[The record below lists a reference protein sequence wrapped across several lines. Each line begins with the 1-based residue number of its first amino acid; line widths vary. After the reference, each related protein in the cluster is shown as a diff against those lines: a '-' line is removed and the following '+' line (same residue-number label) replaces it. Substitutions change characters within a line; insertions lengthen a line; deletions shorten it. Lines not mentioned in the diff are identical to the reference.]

1 MRLNLASTPEASVL
15 FGNIQNRAISLYNGS
30 YAYLVKIVVWMNF
43 LLIPITLSF
52 LIGLDILD
60 I

>member
-15 FGNIQNRAISLYNGS
+15 FGNIQNQAISLYNGS

-43 LLIPITLSF
+43 LLIPLTLSF